1 MKKSSLKTA
10 GFSCPYQA
18 LRHVG
23 LAYGAERFAN
33 ETYQSVAVVY
43 NKLNPDNESNHPSLR
58 DVIAL
63 TDKSN
68 DTSIIEALC
77 HHFGGVFVK
86 VPDQVCCDEELS
98 DQLMKVSETLGC
110 ALGEIRQARTDGVI
124 DQHEFEQIKQ
134 KLMATVTEAL
144 ALKEL
149 VKGQVRDLPRHPSA
163 VISKEA

>member
-1 MKKSSLKTA
+1 MAKLTLKKSS
-10 GFSCPYQA
+10 FSCPYQA

-98 DQLMKVSETLGC
+98 DQVCRASEEMG
-110 ALGEIRQARTDGVI
+110 AVMGEIRQAREDGII
-124 DQHEFEQIKQ
+124 DPQEYEQITQ
-134 KLMATVTEAL
+134 RIATAIKEAL
-144 ALKEL
+144 ALKAV
-149 VKGQVRDLPRHPSA
+149 VKAQVRDFPKHRTP
-163 VISKEA
+163 VIQK